1 MDLGTGTGKSLFTR
15 LNTCCGYH
23 CIILCP
29 QEPTADHLTEAIQ
42 ALVTEQQ
49 DISQKAAKTTPS
61 LSRLHHR
68 LVVMER
74 YILALSRKGAV
85 PCEPSDAGEAGEGV
99 EEEKEEIDGS
109 EKEEGV
115 KPLEVKKE
123 PVVEK
128 KTNMM

>member
-1 MDLGTGTGKSLFTR
+1 
-15 LNTCCGYH
+15 
-23 CIILCP
+23 
-29 QEPTADHLTEAIQ
+29 
-42 ALVTEQQ
+42 
-49 DISQKAAKTTPS
+49 
-61 LSRLHHR
+61 
-68 LVVMER
+68 MER

-85 PCEPSDAGEAGEGV
+85 PCEPSDVGEAGEGV

-123 PVVEK
+123 AVVEK

>member
-1 MDLGTGTGKSLFTR
+1 MCL
-15 LNTCCGYH
+15 
-23 CIILCP
+23 

-42 ALVTEQQ
+42 ALATEQQ
-49 DISQKAAKTTPS
+49 GISQKAAKTTPS

-85 PCEPSDAGEAGEGV
+85 PCEPSEVVEAGEGV
-99 EEEKEEIDGS
+99 EEEIDGS

-115 KPLEVKKE
+115 KPLKIKKE
-123 PVVEK
+123 PVIEK
-128 KTNMM
+128 KANMM

>member
-1 MDLGTGTGKSLFTR
+1 
-15 LNTCCGYH
+15 
-23 CIILCP
+23 
-29 QEPTADHLTEAIQ
+29 
-42 ALVTEQQ
+42 
-49 DISQKAAKTTPS
+49 
-61 LSRLHHR
+61 
-68 LVVMER
+68 MER